1 MIRNYLKNYEKY
13 SMLTSILLMILGI
26 FLIVKPI
33 KSVETF
39 IIFFAII
46 MITSGILSFISY
58 FVITKEERLVSLDL
72 IIGLITIITGIF
84 LYIYRLELLNIFPT
98 ILGIWIIFTNLVKM
112 QLSIN
117 LSVIEKSSWILLLII
132 NILMIIF
139 GILLIANPFGSLMAL
154 TELAG
159 MFLLVTETINLL
171 ESIYVLIKI
180 K

>member
-139 GILLIANPFGSLMAL
+139 GILLIVNPFGSLMAL

>member
-13 SMLTSILLMILGI
+13 SILTSILLMILGI

-39 IIFFAII
+39 IILFAII

-58 FVITKEERLVSLDL
+58 FVITKEERLVSFDL

-84 LYIYRLELLNIFPT
+84 LYVYRLELLNVFPT

-139 GILLIANPFGSLMAL
+139 GILLIVNPFGSLMAL

-180 K
+180 R

>member
-72 IIGLITIITGIF
+72 IIGLITIITGLF

-139 GILLIANPFGSLMAL
+139 GILLIVNPFGSLMAL